1 MSRSPCKDCAD
12 RICGCHSTCEKYMA
26 FADERRQISAA
37 KLKYNEE
44 QDFFVYMNRKARKK

>member
-1 MSRSPCKDCAD
+1 MSSAPCKDCAD
-12 RICGCHSTCEKYMA
+12 RICGCHSTCEKYMT
-26 FADERRQISAA
+26 FAYERRQISAA

>member
-1 MSRSPCKDCAD
+1 MSSAPCKDCAD
-12 RICGCHSTCEKYMA
+12 RICGCHSTCEKYMT

>member
-1 MSRSPCKDCAD
+1 MSSSPCKDCAD
-12 RICGCHSTCEKYMA
+12 RICGCHSTCEKYMT

>member
-1 MSRSPCKDCAD
+1 MSRSPCKDCVD

-44 QDFFVYMNRKARKK
+44 RDFFVYMKRKARKK

>member
-1 MSRSPCKDCAD
+1 MSSSPSKDCAD
-12 RICGCHSTCEKYMA
+12 RICGCHSTCEKYMT

-44 QDFFVYMNRKARKK
+44 QDFFVYMNRTARKQ